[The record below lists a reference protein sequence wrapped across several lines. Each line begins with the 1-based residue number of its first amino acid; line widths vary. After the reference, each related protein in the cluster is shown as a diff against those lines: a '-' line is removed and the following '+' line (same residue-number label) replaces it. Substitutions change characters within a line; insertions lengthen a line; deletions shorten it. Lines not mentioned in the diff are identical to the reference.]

1 MLASAAGQSL
11 VDTRSCS
18 VFVKGELSICDAKGQ
33 LLLAGLW
40 LTGGG
45 ITV

>member
-1 MLASAAGQSL
+1 MLATTSGQSL
-11 VDTRSCS
+11 VDTHSCS
-18 VFVKGELSICDAKGQ
+18 VFVKGERSICNAKGQ
-33 LLLAGLW
+33 LLLAGLF